1 MHPERPD
8 AIIGLIRTRLG
19 VSDEENQMKLHCAA
33 AVFTMIVGLT
43 LSALPVAAQPAPRT
57 PWGQP
62 DLQGIWDFRTIT
74 PIERPE
80 ERGDKEFWTA
90 EEVASQEQEAL
101 NRDRELWEAE
111 ARRTEAGGNV
121 GAYNNFWMD
130 RGTKPVETRRTSLI
144 IDPPNGRLPE
154 LSAVG
159 QRRTD
164 ARREYQEVHS
174 AVAGVRAWAW

>member
-1 MHPERPD
+1 MHPERPE

-19 VSDEENQMKLHCAA
+19 VSDEKNQMKLHCAA

-80 ERGDKEFWTA
+80 EAPGPILGRF
-90 EEVASQEQEAL
+90 
-101 NRDRELWEAE
+101 WEA
-111 ARRTEAGGNV
+111 RP
-121 GAYNNFWMD
+121 FQ
-130 RGTKPVETRRTSLI
+130 
-144 IDPPNGRLPE
+144 IDAFP
-154 LSAVG
+154 
-159 QRRTD
+159 
-164 ARREYQEVHS
+164 
-174 AVAGVRAWAW
+174 